1 MIGPGAEELNLM
13 PALVRAERTDK
24 DPGSGRERVAQ
35 ASFQFSS
42 LHCLLLRILHGL

>member
-1 MIGPGAEELNLM
+1 M
-13 PALVRAERTDK
+13 PALVKAERTDK
-24 DPGSGRERVAQ
+24 DPGSSRERAVQ